1 MYTGS
6 IGDNGGIFFELTDLI
21 DKDETLKLRGYEF
34 NIDYYNTFT
43 SASKHYNIEHKIH
56 NSYPEFNE
64 SDKNKFKYL
73 VQDRI
78 LHFGLTFLELKK
90 YNKKYKEFDFNLRR
104 DNFWIFDLLFKAN
117 HDARILLIVPENF
130 LIGEIYKDIRK
141 YLIQNDF
148 IETIIH
154 FPRKVLMNTFVE
166 SYLLIIDKNK
176 NRNFKNKLIL
186 FESDEYFTEKLP
198 LNEVEIS
205 LKDDLIPYYR
215 EFGSQYQQ
223 LPSRRIDVNKID
235 FLIDDLYKTKSKNKL
250 QLNSS
255 EVDDAIY
262 FHANFNKI
270 KIKKKLENENEL
282 STFSDF
288 ISDIFPLASQN
299 KHDIKKSNDNY
310 VFFQKFHLGL
320 QEFVLISK
328 N

>member
-1 MYTGS
+1 MG
-6 IGDNGGIFFELTDLI
+6 
-21 DKDETLKLRGYEF
+21 TL
-34 NIDYYNTFT
+34 
-43 SASKHYNIEHKIH
+43 
-56 NSYPEFNE
+56 
-64 SDKNKFKYL
+64 
-73 VQDRI
+73 
-78 LHFGLTFLELKK
+78 
-90 YNKKYKEFDFNLRR
+90 
-104 DNFWIFDLLFKAN
+104 
-117 HDARILLIVPENF
+117 
-130 LIGEIYKDIRK
+130 
-141 YLIQNDF
+141 
-148 IETIIH
+148 
-154 FPRKVLMNTFVE
+154 
-166 SYLLIIDKNK
+166 
-176 NRNFKNKLIL
+176 KNKLIL

-205 LKDDLIPYYR
+205 LKDGIIPYYR

-310 VFFQKFHLGL
+310 VFFPKIPSGTTRVCIDFEKLKSDKY
-320 QEFVLISK
+320 FVVKLNDNITSSYICDFLIQLLV
-328 N
+328 